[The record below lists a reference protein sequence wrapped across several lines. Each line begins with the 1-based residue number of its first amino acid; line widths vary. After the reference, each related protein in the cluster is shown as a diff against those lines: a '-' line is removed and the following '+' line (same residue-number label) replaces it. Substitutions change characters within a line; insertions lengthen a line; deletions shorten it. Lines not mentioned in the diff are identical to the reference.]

1 MKLIMKII
9 TKSQIEKQYERT
21 LKAEQDYELATLS
34 HAIKNKDEK
43 EIERSKKRLIEIH
56 NELNSMAFYA

>member
-1 MKLIMKII
+1 MKPIIKII
-9 TKSQIEKQYERT
+9 TKSQVEERYKQT

-56 NELNSMAFYA
+56 NELNSIAFYA